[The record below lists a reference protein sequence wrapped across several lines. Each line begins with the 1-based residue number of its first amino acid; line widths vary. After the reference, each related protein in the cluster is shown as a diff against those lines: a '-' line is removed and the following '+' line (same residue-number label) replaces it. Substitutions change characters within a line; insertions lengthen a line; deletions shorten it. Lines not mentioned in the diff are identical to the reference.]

1 MSGSLVTVETF
12 LIAHEAE
19 MARGYLEA
27 HGIDVFLADREMSR
41 IHVSP
46 LIGGVK
52 LQVRAE
58 DQERARELLAKI
70 RRDAGG
76 DEGDEVDR

>member
-1 MSGSLVTVETF
+1 MSECLVTVETF
-12 LIAHEAE
+12 MLAHEAE

-27 HGIDVFLADREMSR
+27 NGIGVFLADREMSR

-52 LQVRAE
+52 LQVRSE
-58 DQERARELLAKI
+58 DEERARELLAEI

-76 DEGDEVDR
+76 DEPES